1 MITLSR
7 FLVVCFFTAIS
18 LLFTNCEVNRIFNM
32 GEKVVK
38 EVDIKRFKGKWHE
51 VARLCTNGKKNNLVA
66 VTLEISI
73 DPKGIIHLFLT
84 GHKLTPYGPVKN
96 LRGKGKWNE
105 KKPGTVR
112 NTFFLNFYRDYYILH
127 VEEDYSTT
135 IISDQTGTSLHIL
148 SRHPSLSAEEVS
160 SIRDKILSLGYDP
173 GELCWS
179 ETYF

>member
-1 MITLSR
+1 MIAASR
-7 FLVVCFFTAIS
+7 FFVVCFFTLVS
-18 LLFTNCEVNRIFNM
+18 LLFTNCENNRIYNM
-32 GEKVVK
+32 DEKAVK
-38 EVDIKRFKGKWHE
+38 EIDIKRFMGNWYE

-66 VTLEISI
+66 VTLEASM

-105 KKPGTVR
+105 KKPGRVR
-112 NTFFLNFYRDYYILH
+112 NAFFLNFYMDYYILH
-127 VEEDYSTT
+127 VEEDYSTS
-135 IISDQTGTSLHIL
+135 IISDQTGTRLHIL
-148 SRHPSLSAEEVS
+148 SRRPSLSVEEVS
-160 SIRDKILSLGYDP
+160 SIRDKILLLGYDP